1 MMIGG
6 ATAPRLGMMTAASGT
21 QRGLLLPTGCY
32 GSWSWGDWWDY
43 KNEPTT
49 CQDFTTDAWT
59 EAPTQPVR
67 RVSLASGWRSE
78 GDEAWDAP
86 AEVTPPKGS
95 PSEGPKKRWRRR
107 RGNTHHDDDRH
118 ADQEAEQHSWKLKRD
133 VWQARAPLAFIETA
147 KDMSEL
153 LDSAVGVSIL
163 AWTSNAEVAH
173 ELGDLAAGER
183 ADADGAD
190 FSLTLLYEAMKL
202 LGLLTVLRAQS
213 VVMRFTADAAYGTI
227 AWEELSKNP
236 AKFAGIWA
244 SQHGVRQGDILDA
257 YGYGFAKHG
266 GSRLSGLM
274 RIRSEA
280 MARKLWAASGS
291 LAAGAVFF
299 ADLTGEDFRDT
310 IAAWARDT
318 VMVQWQKW
326 EPFKEYH
333 SKVAKN
339 AIPFNYG
346 EVNDLLGDLGFSATT
361 IHGRHKGRKSNEWTF
376 KAVRAD
382 GQSMLQQHV
391 DWGAGVQ
398 SDLVILKESARRGA
412 HVDAKPAPRAET
424 PQARCCGHFFPCRAR
439 SSFGCQQTSKG
450 QKRAGPEDEN
460 KMNVDGG
467 AANGSANA
475 EHWSPAAM
483 LFENPGGG
491 NCLFYAMA
499 QCGFENKAVEE
510 VTHRQMRRFAR
521 RCLESFASDF
531 EEVWKEG
538 GAYNTL
544 GRTTSDLTWQAFL
557 DEVSASASWGGA
569 LELSAVARA
578 TSTRTWVYEKKDG
591 SLRLIYPEGDGG
603 FVLLQYDEEVDVTFI
618 FRFRIVLLRQD
629 GLGSRTV
636 PLRVAAWLRLPLL
649 VNLVATLRQRLARL
663 QGEVPVTLAVPRL
676 NFGLDLLT
684 VLLLSRAQRGGRT
697 KWECD
702 CGFVVYEHPVIKSHH
717 ERRKLHL
724 HKVHGVP
731 WADIP
736 PPPKPSHS
744 ASSAATQ
751 KAFEGRWQILWINAN
766 RWPGAHDISAESIG
780 HPPKHRCK
788 ACQRLVKRSDVVS
801 EVCTKHRFRSQVPA
815 LKARR
820 KLWGSWSKAARKEAT
835 KQRGEARKT
844 QRVAD
849 TRKAKVDSSQA
860 FRARSTA
867 GTSIDKPVVQIDLPL
882 VKSSN
887 RNTGNWWKCKY
898 CEFAIPAFSPSRGR
912 SSIKSRH
919 LACGFC
925 TASAMSLSRV
935 AALRPFPPGLP
946 MLRIPTNGDG
956 ASLGKLM
963 QLPVGLAP
971 TKSAL
976 PLRATASL
984 PPALSESAS
993 GKPFAR

>member
-1 MMIGG
+1 MRSGNVHWQAFRDADEEALVARYRAIGG
-6 ATAPRLGMMTAASGT
+6 QPLNPKTTLLRGGGRDLHLSLSDCASTPRRPRLSDCASSSCGMATPSASGQFGGDAEAKSAPRRL
-21 QRGLLLPTGCY
+21 
-32 GSWSWGDWWDY
+32 
-43 KNEPTT
+43 
-49 CQDFTTDAWT
+49 
-59 EAPTQPVR
+59 
-67 RVSLASGWRSE
+67 
-78 GDEAWDAP
+78 
-86 AEVTPPKGS
+86 
-95 PSEGPKKRWRRR
+95 
-107 RGNTHHDDDRH
+107 
-118 ADQEAEQHSWKLKRD
+118 
-133 VWQARAPLAFIETA
+133 
-147 KDMSEL
+147 
-153 LDSAVGVSIL
+153 
-163 AWTSNAEVAH
+163 
-173 ELGDLAAGER
+173 
-183 ADADGAD
+183 
-190 FSLTLLYEAMKL
+190 
-202 LGLLTVLRAQS
+202 
-213 VVMRFTADAAYGTI
+213 
-227 AWEELSKNP
+227 
-236 AKFAGIWA
+236 
-244 SQHGVRQGDILDA
+244 
-257 YGYGFAKHG
+257 
-266 GSRLSGLM
+266 RLSDC
-274 RIRSEA
+274 
-280 MARKLWAASGS
+280 AS
-291 LAAGAVFF
+291 
-299 ADLTGEDFRDT
+299 
-310 IAAWARDT
+310 
-318 VMVQWQKW
+318 
-326 EPFKEYH
+326 
-333 SKVAKN
+333 VA
-339 AIPFNYG
+339 
-346 EVNDLLGDLGFSATT
+346 SA
-361 IHGRHKGRKSNEWTF
+361 S
-376 KAVRAD
+376 VRTC
-382 GQSMLQQHV
+382 
-391 DWGAGVQ
+391 
-398 SDLVILKESARRGA
+398 KTARRGA
-412 HVDAKPAPRAET
+412 
-424 PQARCCGHFFPCRAR
+424 GH
-439 SSFGCQQTSKG
+439 S
-450 QKRAGPEDEN
+450 
-460 KMNVDGG
+460 GG
-467 AANGSANA
+467 AAAELRPRLADCASVVSGSARTCRT
-475 EHWSPAAM
+475 S
-483 LFENPGGG
+483 
-491 NCLFYAMA
+491 
-499 QCGFENKAVEE
+499 
-510 VTHRQMRRFAR
+510 RRGTGYF
-521 RCLESFASDF
+521 
-531 EEVWKEG
+531 G
-538 GAYNTL
+538 GA
-544 GRTTSDLTWQAFL
+544 AAK
-557 DEVSASASWGGA
+557 SA
-569 LELSAVARA
+569 
-578 TSTRTWVYEKKDG
+578 
-591 SLRLIYPEGDGG
+591 P
-603 FVLLQYDEEVDVTFI
+603 Q
-618 FRFRIVLLRQD
+618 
-629 GLGSRTV
+629 
-636 PLRVAAWLRLPLL
+636 
-649 VNLVATLRQRLARL
+649 
-663 QGEVPVTLAVPRL
+663 
-676 NFGLDLLT
+676 
-684 VLLLSRAQRGGRT
+684 GGRT

-971 TKSAL
+971 TKSLKPLRCLGSSRPKRGTNGVNPCISAPLAPCWSLETASLSRSAL

-993 GKPFAR
+993 GKPFARRLLNRHVALRSASPRSLLLD